1 MNGREGQYDDRS
13 FPNYGATAPSQAA
26 IRKNFAATRNM
37 PAASPS
43 ASSSKSYGSDTLST
57 TNLYIR
63 GLNVN
68 TTDKDLLALCS
79 KYGKINS
86 TKAIVDPSTNK
97 CKGYGFVDFENP
109 QAAEAAVK
117 DLQSTGVQ
125 AQMAKVSKAQEQD
138 PTNLY
143 IANLPVVY
151 TEQDLEKMFS
161 PYGQVISTRILRD
174 QSGTSRGVG
183 FARMESKEKC
193 EQIIQAFNSKIVANA
208 QEPLNV
214 KFADSGH
221 KKRTKPTNIAH
232 QWTDYRAQDIPGYPI
247 GLPFPFDQHPQN
259 GIPQVL
265 TPPNMR
271 YPPANLGYS
280 QPLPASNPWMY
291 PNMMP
296 THAAMAP
303 VAGGSNIPTAAS
315 PGTGIDAHLYSQMNQ
330 LSLDARDPAVSTG
343 AAHI

>member
-1 MNGREGQYDDRS
+1 
-13 FPNYGATAPSQAA
+13 
-26 IRKNFAATRNM
+26 M

-68 TTDKDLLALCS
+68 TTDKDLLTLCS

-109 QAAEAAVK
+109 QSAEAAVK

-259 GIPQVL
+259 G
-265 TPPNMR
+265 
-271 YPPANLGYS
+271 
-280 QPLPASNPWMY
+280 
-291 PNMMP
+291 
-296 THAAMAP
+296 
-303 VAGGSNIPTAAS
+303 
-315 PGTGIDAHLYSQMNQ
+315 
-330 LSLDARDPAVSTG
+330 
-343 AAHI
+343 